1 MMRLGGLAVVLGV
14 AALGAAAGGCARE
27 GGGHTDAGTGSGVVN
42 VYSHR
47 HYDID
52 QQLFA
57 RFTEE
62 TGIRVN
68 VVTGSADE
76 LITRLQTEGA
86 SSPADLLITVDA
98 GRLHRARERG
108 LLQPVQ
114 SAVLEQNV
122 PARFRDPQGHWY
134 GLTVRARVLVYARHR
149 VQPDEIATYESL
161 ATPEWRGRVLVRSSE
176 NVYNQ
181 SLLASMIAQVGEPA
195 ALQWAEG
202 IARNLARS
210 PSGGDTDQ
218 VKAVAAGVGDVAIS
232 NTYYVAKLAAS
243 DDPQEQRVYQQIGVV
258 FPNQGDRGTH
268 INVSGAGVT
277 AHAPNRD
284 NAVRLIEFLVGDE
297 AQRLYAEGNQEY
309 PVRAGVP
316 VSAVLQSWGEYRAEE
331 IDLVR
336 LGELNSQAVML
347 SDRARW
353 R

>member
-1 MMRLGGLAVVLGV
+1 MRLGGLAVMLAVTLAGCGERDRG
-14 AALGAAAGGCARE
+14 GAP
-27 GGGHTDAGTGSGVVN
+27 GGGAGTGGVVN

-57 RFTEE
+57 RFTAE

-86 SSPADLLITVDA
+86 SSPADVLITVDA

-108 LLQPVQ
+108 LLQPVE
-114 SAVLEQNV
+114 SAVLEQAV
-122 PARFRDPQGHWY
+122 PARFRDPQGYWY
-134 GLTVRARVLVYARHR
+134 GLTVRARVLVYARGR
-149 VQPDEIATYESL
+149 VQPEQIPRYETL
-161 ATPEWRGRVLVRSSE
+161 AGTDWRGRVLVRSSE

-181 SLLASMIAQVGEPA
+181 SLLASMIEQVGEAA
-195 ALQWAEG
+195 ALSWAEG

-218 VKAVAAGVGDVAIS
+218 VKAVAAGVGDVAIT

-243 DDPQEQRVYQQIGVV
+243 EDPQEKRVYDQIGVV
-258 FPNQGDRGTH
+258 FPNQGDRGAH

-284 NAVRLIEFLVGDE
+284 NALRLIEFLVGDE
-297 AQRLYAEGNQEY
+297 SQRLYAEGNQEY
-309 PVRAGVP
+309 PVRPGIP
-316 VSAVLQSWGEYRAEE
+316 MSAVLQSWGEYRAEE
-331 IDLVR
+331 IPLVR